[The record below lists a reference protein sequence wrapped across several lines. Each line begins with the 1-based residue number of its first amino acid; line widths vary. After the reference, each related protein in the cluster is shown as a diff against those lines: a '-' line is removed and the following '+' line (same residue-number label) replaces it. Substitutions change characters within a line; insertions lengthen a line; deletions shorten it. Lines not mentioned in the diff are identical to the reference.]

1 MGIFDKITQAINPRG
16 ITRAGTNIRLA
27 PYRKPWHTYWTENG
41 GEGWLVLGSKGRR
54 RTVDIEVPYL
64 FPTRAIA
71 RSVAKYM
78 TRSAMVRSS
87 H

>member
-1 MGIFDKITQAINPRG
+1 MGIFDKINNAFNPRG
-16 ITRAGTNIRLA
+16 VSRSGTNIRLS
-27 PYRKPWHTYWTENG
+27 PYRRAWHTYWTENG
-41 GEGWLVLGSKGRR
+41 GEGWLVLGSKSRR
-54 RTVDIEVPYL
+54 RTVDVEVPYL

-78 TRSAMVRSS
+78 TRTSMVRPP

>member
-1 MGIFDKITQAINPRG
+1 MGILDRIRDSMRSG
-16 ITRAGTNIRLA
+16 GVTRSGTSIRLA
-27 PYRKPWHTYWTENG
+27 PYTKPWHTYFTENG
-41 GEGWLVLGSKGRR
+41 GTGWMVLGTKSRR

-78 TRSAMVRSS
+78 TRTAMVRTR
-87 H
+87 